1 MNPVKNM
8 RREDMGL
15 QWLAIGL
22 FCCFVILAGR
32 LWYVQIV
39 SFKKYEKYREV
50 QSYRTVRIP
59 APRGLIYD
67 RDAQVLAD
75 NEPSFNI
82 VVYLD
87 QLREDFTRTY
97 HDLKGDKDLP
107 YLEGLELEKDA
118 RYLTVSNMVYEASVI
133 IGNPSALVRS
143 EFESHYYRH
152 RYMAMPVLTGL
163 SREQMA
169 RFMEQG
175 SRLKGFDLEVRSKR
189 RYPNGSLA
197 AHLLGYMR
205 PRQRTSNEETATLQ
219 MSFDYE
225 LPDFM
230 GKYGL
235 EGQYEDELSG
245 EPGAKSILVNNMIYR
260 QEEEEWLPLL
270 PGKHLYLT
278 LDVDI
283 QKAAEDALRYL
294 NPNQQR
300 RGAIVVMDCNNGDVL
315 ALASAPTFDPNIFT
329 GFLPASVFNPMIDPK
344 GSLPLFNRAT
354 YGRYHPGS
362 IFKIM
367 IGLAGL
373 ESGIIDP
380 EAEFFGQGYFPMRGR
395 RIDDT
400 AGAGYFN
407 FERAF
412 YKSSNAYFIHYGLK
426 LGPETIVDYG
436 NQIFLGKE
444 TGLLPAQ
451 ETGGYFPSKQTVRK
465 GWHPGDTANLSIGQ
479 GKIDVTPL
487 QMAVMTSAVANGGTV
502 FWPRIVAGWESMMPN
517 GGSVFEPEPEG
528 RIRGRLRASPQSIE
542 ILQKAMLADVENRNG
557 SGSICRVPGYLIGG
571 KTGTAE
577 TSFKNSNGRRIKHTW
592 FVAYAPHEN
601 PRYAVVVLDSE
612 GLSGRSSCAPLAKI
626 VFTSLKD
633 LPNPSHIEPRK
644 KVFTLGDNAR
654 SL

>member
-1 MNPVKNM
+1 MNPVKNI

-22 FCCFVILAGR
+22 FVCFVILAGG

-67 RDAQVLAD
+67 RNSQLLAD
-75 NEPSFNI
+75 NEPKLNI
-82 VVYLD
+82 VIYLN
-87 QLREDFTRTY
+87 QLREDFSRTY
-97 HDLKGDKDLP
+97 YELKGDQELT
-107 YLEGLELEKDA
+107 YLEGLELQKDA
-118 RYLTVSNMVYEASVI
+118 RYLTVSNMVYEASLI
-133 IGNPSALVRS
+133 IGRPSALVRS
-143 EFESHYYRH
+143 EFEDHYHRH

-197 AHLLGYMR
+197 AHVLGYMR
-205 PRQRTSNEETATLQ
+205 PRQRASNERSKTLQ

-235 EGQYEDELSG
+235 EGQYEEELSG

-260 QEEEEWLPLL
+260 QEEEEWLPSL

-278 LDVDI
+278 LDADI
-283 QKAAEDALRYL
+283 QKAAEDALQYL
-294 NPNQQR
+294 NPHQLR
-300 RGAIVVMDCNNGDVL
+300 KGAIVVMDCTNGDVL
-315 ALASAPTFDPNIFT
+315 ALASAPSFDPNIFA
-329 GFLPASVFNPMIDPK
+329 GFLPASVFNPMIDEDGP
-344 GSLPLFNRAT
+344 LPLFNRAT

-373 ESGIIDP
+373 ETGIIDP
-380 EAEFFGQGYFPMRGR
+380 DAEFYGQGYFPMGGR
-395 RIDDT
+395 NIDDT
-400 AGAGYFN
+400 AGAGYFD

-412 YKSSNAYFIHYGLK
+412 YLSSNAYFIHYGLE

-436 NQIFLGKE
+436 NRIFLGKE

-465 GWHPGDTANLSIGQ
+465 GWHRGDTANVSIGQ

-487 QMAVMTSAVANGGTV
+487 QMAVMTSAVANGGNV
-502 FWPRIVAGWESMMPN
+502 FWPRIVAGWESTLPN
-517 GGSVFEPEPEG
+517 GDSVFESKPVG
-528 RIRGRLRASPQSIE
+528 RIRGKLNVSLKHIKT
-542 ILQKAMLADVENRNG
+542 LQDAMLADVANSRG
-557 SGSICRVPGYLIGG
+557 SGASCKISGYLVAG

-577 TSFKNSNGRRIKHTW
+577 TGFRINGRRVKHTW
-592 FVAYAPHEN
+592 FVAYAPFEN
-601 PRYAVVVLDSE
+601 PRYTVTVFIDD
-612 GLSGRSSCAPLAKI
+612 GISGGTSCAPLAKI
-626 VFTSLKD
+626 VFNALKD
-633 LPNPSHIEPRK
+633 LPNPSRVKPRK
-644 KVFTLGDNAR
+644 KVFSLGDYER

>member
-1 MNPVKNM
+1 MNPVKNI

-22 FCCFVILAGR
+22 FVCFVVLAGG

-67 RDAQVLAD
+67 RDSQVLAD
-75 NEPSFNI
+75 NEPKLNI

-87 QLREDFTRTY
+87 QLREDFTRIY
-97 HDLKGDKDLP
+97 YELKGDQKLT
-107 YLEGLELEKDA
+107 YLEGLELQKDA

-133 IGNPSALVRS
+133 IDNPSTPLDRS
-143 EFESHYYRH
+143 DFEYHYNQH

-189 RYPNGSLA
+189 RYPNESLA
-197 AHLLGYMR
+197 AHVLGYMR
-205 PRQRTSNEETATLQ
+205 PRQRSSNERSATLQ

-230 GKYGL
+230 GKSGL
-235 EGQYEDELSG
+235 ESQYEEELSG

-260 QEEEEWLPLL
+260 QEEEEWLPFL

-278 LDVDI
+278 LDTEI
-283 QKAAEDALRYL
+283 QKAAEDALQYL
-294 NPNQQR
+294 NPHKLR
-300 RGAIVVMDCNNGDVL
+300 KGAIVVMDCTNGDVL
-315 ALASAPTFDPNIFT
+315 ALASAPDFDPNIFT
-329 GFLPASVFNPMIDPK
+329 GFLPASVFNPMRDPK
-344 GSLPLFNRAT
+344 GTLPLFNRAT
-354 YGRYHPGS
+354 NGRYHPGS

-373 ESGIIDP
+373 ETGIIDP
-380 EAEFFGQGYFPMRGR
+380 AAEYYGEGYFPMGGR
-395 RIDDT
+395 RIADT
-400 AGAGYFN
+400 AGAGYFD
-407 FERAF
+407 FDRAF
-412 YKSSNAYFIHYGLK
+412 YKSSNAYFIHYGLE
-426 LGPETIVDYG
+426 LGAETIVDYG

-451 ETGGYFPSKQTVRK
+451 ETGGYFPSKQYVRK
-465 GWHPGDTANLSIGQ
+465 GWNPGDTANLSIGQ

-487 QMAVMTSAVANGGTV
+487 QMAVMTSAAANGGTV
-502 FWPRIVAGWESMMPN
+502 FWPRIVAGWESTLPN
-517 GGSVFEPEPEG
+517 GDSVFEPAPVG
-528 RIRGRLRASPQSIE
+528 RVRGKLKVSSRNIK
-542 ILQKAMLADVENRNG
+542 ILQDAMLADVENPRG
-557 SGSICRVPGYLIGG
+557 SGANCRIPGYLIGG

-577 TSFKNSNGRRIKHTW
+577 TGFRINGRRIKHTW
-592 FVAYAPHEN
+592 FVSYAPFEN
-601 PRYAVVVLDSE
+601 PRYAVAVFIDD
-612 GLSGRSSCAPLAKI
+612 GISGQTSCSPLARR
-626 VFTSLKD
+626 VFEVLKD
-633 LPNPSHIEPRK
+633 LPDPSRVKPRK
-644 KVFTLGDNAR
+644 KVFTLGDNER

>member
-15 QWLAIGL
+15 QWLVIGL
-22 FCCFVILAGR
+22 FICFVVLAGR

-59 APRGLIYD
+59 APRGLIFD
-67 RDAQVLAD
+67 RNSQSLAD
-75 NEPSFNI
+75 NEPQLNI

-87 QLREDFTRTY
+87 QLRKDFTRTY
-97 HDLKGDKDLP
+97 NELKGDQELS
-107 YLEGLELEKDA
+107 YLEGLKLQKDA
-118 RYLTVSNMVYEASVI
+118 RYLTVSNMVYEASLI

-197 AHLLGYMR
+197 AHVLGYMR
-205 PRQRTSNEETATLQ
+205 PRKRSSNEQSVTLE

-230 GKYGL
+230 GKSGL

-260 QEEEEWLPLL
+260 QEEEEWLPFL
-270 PGKHLYLT
+270 PGKNLYLT
-278 LDVDI
+278 LDTVI
-283 QKAAEDALRYL
+283 QKAAEDALQYL
-294 NPNQQR
+294 NPHQLR
-300 RGAIVVMDCNNGDVL
+300 KGAIVVMDCTNGDVL
-315 ALASAPTFDPNIFT
+315 ALASAPAFDPNIFT

-344 GSLPLFNRAT
+344 GTLPLFNRAT

-367 IGLAGL
+367 VGLAGL
-373 ESGIIDP
+373 ETGIIDP
-380 EAEFFGQGYFPMRGR
+380 AEEFYGEGYYPLGGR

-400 AGAGYFN
+400 AGAGYFD
-407 FERAF
+407 FDKAF
-412 YKSSNAYFIHYGLK
+412 YKSSNAYFIHYGLE

-444 TGLLPAQ
+444 TGLLPSQ
-451 ETGGYFPSKQTVRK
+451 ETGGYFPTKEAVGN

-487 QMAVMTSAVANGGTV
+487 QMAVMTSAAANGGTV
-502 FWPRIVAGWESMMPN
+502 FWPRIVAGWESTLPN
-517 GGSVFEPEPEG
+517 GDSVFETEPAG
-528 RIRGRLRASPQSIE
+528 RVRGKLKVSPSNIK
-542 ILQKAMLADVENRNG
+542 ILQDAMLADVEESTG
-557 SGSICRVPGYLIGG
+557 SGSICRIPGYLIAG

-577 TSFKNSNGRRIKHTW
+577 TGFRINGRRIKHTW
-592 FVAYAPHEN
+592 FVAYAPFQN
-601 PRYAVVVLDSE
+601 PRYAVAVFVDD
-612 GLSGRSSCAPLAKI
+612 GTSGRTSCAPLAKI
-626 VFTSLKD
+626 VFNALRD
-633 LPNPSHIEPRK
+633 LPNPSRIKPRK
-644 KVFTLGDNAR
+644 RVFTLEDNER